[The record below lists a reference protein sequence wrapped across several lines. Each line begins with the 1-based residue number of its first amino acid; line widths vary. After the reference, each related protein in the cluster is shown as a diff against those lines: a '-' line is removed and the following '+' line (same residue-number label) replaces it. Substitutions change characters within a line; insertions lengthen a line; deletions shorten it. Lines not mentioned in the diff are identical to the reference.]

1 MLVRIYRNLH
11 TKTLSMQSKVNG
23 KWKVIGHPTSVSL
36 NNVRFL
42 VYQSGRNRVLR
53 EKKKNVHAYIE
64 GTLEFSNHSELM
76 PSGAR
81 FSYNPYKMDSFYLV
95 DSGEPVKTADW
106 VEIHSN
112 HERTIMRGKM

>member
-53 EKKKNVHAYIE
+53 EKKKNVHAYVE
-64 GTLEFSNHSELM
+64 GELEFSNHNILS
-76 PSGAR
+76 SGKMI
-81 FSYNPYKMDSFYLV
+81 SYNPYKMDSFYLIETN
-95 DSGEPVKTADW
+95 EPIKTAAW
-106 VEIHSN
+106 AEVHTSMKGLIMKVVE
-112 HERTIMRGKM
+112 